1 MDVSFKVLVLKFLS
15 MRAEIVYFRPAFQ
28 FSLGSRITEL
38 LEGVKEL
45 IFCDEING
53 HR

>member
-1 MDVSFKVLVLKFLS
+1 
-15 MRAEIVYFRPAFQ
+15 MRAEIVYCKPAFQ

-38 LEGVKEL
+38 PECLKEL

-53 HR
+53 HG